1 MSWKD
6 VSLMSLRLE
15 FVTLA
20 AVEGANVRELCR
32 RYGVSPK
39 TAYKW
44 IARHRESGAG
54 ALADRSRRPAT
65 SPDRCPE
72 ALEAAVLRL
81 RDQSLLDQLEGVA
94 EGQLRCI
101 DRAVRQIGLAR

>member
-1 MSWKD
+1 MPWKD

-15 FVTLA
+15 FVNLA

-44 IARHRESGAG
+44 IARFR
-54 ALADRSRRPAT
+54 
-65 SPDRCPE
+65 
-72 ALEAAVLRL
+72 
-81 RDQSLLDQLEGVA
+81 
-94 EGQLRCI
+94 
-101 DRAVRQIGLAR
+101 